1 MLTQWAVSNFGC
13 ITTPVCLDWQ
23 PLGLH
28 AEHRTTD
35 DHGVSILPLALLM
48 DQKQQVSRDIFESF
62 VLFSKLTKNQLHPE
76 NQKTLNDTFFE
87 WYFQSAFGEFRY
99 RLKFDKGGIVEEN
112 LALKSNDQDRIK
124 VFFERHADYVQVI
137 DSLSQKLCNCPL
149 NHQNVVLT
157 ELFKHKHPQ
166 LEPLRDFLSNIV
178 WFKNADK
185 LMTHNDHESLTQS
198 LYLLAIDTKTTLKA
212 DALDR
217 LIERFSHPE
226 TNPQNAQLIISTD
239 SPVVLNSDKLRPD
252 EIWAILY
259 PRYQPPFCYSLAELK
274 EKDLASVRENLS
286 QAYEE
291 GLFGPTNALKHHDAG

>member
-1 MLTQWAVSNFGC
+1 
-13 ITTPVCLDWQ
+13 
-23 PLGLH
+23 
-28 AEHRTTD
+28 
-35 DHGVSILPLALLM
+35 
-48 DQKQQVSRDIFESF
+48 
-62 VLFSKLTKNQLHPE
+62 
-76 NQKTLNDTFFE
+76 
-87 WYFQSAFGEFRY
+87 
-99 RLKFDKGGIVEEN
+99 
-112 LALKSNDQDRIK
+112 
-124 VFFERHADYVQVI
+124 
-137 DSLSQKLCNCPL
+137 
-149 NHQNVVLT
+149 
-157 ELFKHKHPQ
+157 
-166 LEPLRDFLSNIV
+166 
-178 WFKNADK
+178 
-185 LMTHNDHESLTQS
+185 MTHNDHESLTQS